1 MKIKSLTIYCSASQ
15 IIDKKFLKI
24 AKETAEIISNYK
36 IRVVYGGG
44 NVGLM
49 GEIANTLVKLDKDIV
64 GIIPK
69 FLINKEK
76 LNLKLKNLIVV
87 NNMTKRKELLFKLG
101 DAFLILP
108 GGTGTLEEVTEVLS
122 WKILKLHTKPIIFLN
137 FENYWSPLIKQF
149 EKMIKNKFGN
159 KNLQN
164 QYQVIKRP
172 KELEKYLNYG
182 QISFD
187 RHMPIFKM
195 QRKLNYG
202 KN

>member
-1 MKIKSLTIYCSASQ
+1 MKIKYLTIYCSASQ
-15 IIDKKFLKI
+15 ILDKKFLKI
-24 AKETAEIISNYK
+24 TKETAEIISNYK

-49 GEIANTLVKLDKDIV
+49 GVIANTLDGLDKDIV

-69 FLINKEK
+69 FLISKEK
-76 LNLKLKNLIVV
+76 LNLKLKNLRVV

-164 QYQVIKRP
+164 QYQVIKKP
-172 KELEKYLNYG
+172 KELEKIL
-182 QISFD
+182 
-187 RHMPIFKM
+187 
-195 QRKLNYG
+195 KLWSN
-202 KN
+202 

>member
-49 GEIANTLVKLDKDIV
+49 GEIADTLVKLDKDIV
-64 GIIPK
+64 AIIPK

-76 LNLKLKNLIVV
+76 LNLKLKNLKVV

-164 QYQVIKRP
+164 QYQVIKKP
-172 KELEKYLNYG
+172 KELETIL
-182 QISFD
+182 
-187 RHMPIFKM
+187 
-195 QRKLNYG
+195 KLWSN
-202 KN
+202 

>member
-69 FLINKEK
+69 FLISKEK
-76 LNLKLKNLIVV
+76 LNSKLKNFRVV

-108 GGTGTLEEVTEVLS
+108 GGTGTLEEVAEVLS
-122 WKILKLHTKPIIFLN
+122 WKILKLHNKPIIFLN
-137 FENYWSPLIKQF
+137 FQNYWSPLIKQF
-149 EKMIKNKFGN
+149 EKMIINEFGN

-164 QYQVIKRP
+164 QYQVIKKP
-172 KELEKYLNYG
+172 KELEKIL
-182 QISFD
+182 
-187 RHMPIFKM
+187 
-195 QRKLNYG
+195 KLWSN
-202 KN
+202 

>member
-49 GEIANTLVKLDKDIV
+49 GEIANTLVKLNKDII

-76 LNLKLKNLIVV
+76 LNSKLKNLRVV
-87 NNMTKRKELLFKLG
+87 NNMTARKELLFKLG

-108 GGTGTLEEVTEVLS
+108 GGTGTLEEVAEVLS
-122 WKILKLHTKPIIFLN
+122 WKILKLHNKPIIFLN
-137 FENYWSPLIKQF
+137 FYNYWTPLIKQL
-149 EKMIKNKFGN
+149 EKFTKNKFGN

-164 QYQVIKRP
+164 QYQVIKKP
-172 KELEKYLNYG
+172 KELEKIL
-182 QISFD
+182 
-187 RHMPIFKM
+187 
-195 QRKLNYG
+195 KLWS
-202 KN
+202 K

>member
-15 IIDKKFLKI
+15 KIDKKFFKL
-24 AKETAEIISNYK
+24 ARETGEIISNYK
-36 IRVVYGGG
+36 FKVVYGGG

-49 GEIANTLVKLDKDIV
+49 GEIANTLIKLNKDII

-76 LNLKLKNLIVV
+76 LNLKLKNLRVV

-108 GGTGTLEEVTEVLS
+108 GGTGTLEEVAEVLS
-122 WKILKLHTKPIIFLN
+122 WKILKLHNKPIIFLN
-137 FENYWSPLIKQF
+137 FENYWSPLLKQF
-149 EKMIKNKFGN
+149 EKMIKNEFGN

-164 QYQVIKRP
+164 QYQVIKKP
-172 KELEKYLNYG
+172 KELKKIL
-182 QISFD
+182 
-187 RHMPIFKM
+187 
-195 QRKLNYG
+195 KLWSN
-202 KN
+202 

>member
-76 LNLKLKNLIVV
+76 LNLKLKNLKVV
-87 NNMTKRKELLFKLG
+87 DDMTKRKELLFKLG

-122 WKILKLHTKPIIFLN
+122 WKILKLHNKPIIFLN
-137 FENYWSPLIKQF
+137 LENYWSPLIKQF

-164 QYQVIKRP
+164 QYQVIKKP
-172 KELEKYLNYG
+172 KELEKIL
-182 QISFD
+182 
-187 RHMPIFKM
+187 
-195 QRKLNYG
+195 KLWSN
-202 KN
+202 